1 MATMA
6 VLLGAVA
13 LLSACGSSNGS
24 DNGTGTGS
32 DKPLVIDVTFSG
44 STVTPNGDRVDV
56 AVGQKVEFVV
66 KADAAG
72 EIHVHSTP
80 EKELEYNAGTT
91 ELTVGPFDTPG
102 LIAVESHALNKTIVQ
117 LQVK

>member
-6 VLLGAVA
+6 VVLATTGLLT
-13 LLSACGSSNGS
+13 ACGSS
-24 DNGTGTGS
+24 GTANTGS
-32 DKPLVIDVTFSG
+32 EGSSTKPLVIDVTFSG
-44 STVTPNGDRVDV
+44 DSVTPNGDRVDV
-56 AVGQKVEFVV
+56 ARDQSVEFVV
-66 KADAAG
+66 KADEAG

-80 EKELEYNAGTT
+80 EKELEYRAGTT

-102 LIAVESHALNKTIVQ
+102 MIEVESHALDKTIVQ